1 MALAAVEEDVSAK
14 EERLAAVE
22 SAASEIDLKVTALQA
37 EVEDLNLPYKLVTS
51 GRDCKSIT
59 TKEECLEA
67 AKALG
72 LGVTEAKG
80 TSSWSDHLRPP
91 GCIYQAPR
99 PEAYLNLSS
108 QGHADCGYRQHPVQ
122 DPWDC
127 ICKK

>member
-1 MALAAVEEDVSAK
+1 MALAAVEEDLSAK

-37 EVEDLNLPYKLVTS
+37 EVEDLNLPYKVVTS
-51 GRDCKSIT
+51 GRDCKYIT

-72 LGVTEAKG
+72 FAVTSVKEVKD
-80 TSSWSDHLRPP
+80 TSPRAP
-91 GCIYQAPR
+91 GCQIYYSSQLTAV
-99 PEAYLNLSS
+99 YLNTDPN
-108 QGHADCGYRQHPVQ
+108 ANRDCGIWSGPKWYY
-122 DPWDC
+122 